1 MKKKIRVAQYGLGPI
16 GSSIVRLMRQKDSL
30 EIVGAIDKD
39 PAKAGR
45 DLGEVV
51 GAADAPWGVL
61 ISADAKAVLEKP
73 LDVIVHSTSSY
84 LTSVMEQLLECIAAG
99 CCIVS
104 TCEELAYPFRKHP
117 ELSQNW
123 TRPRKKKA
131 SRWSAPA

>member
-51 GAADAPWGVL
+51 GAADAPWGVP
-61 ISADAKAVLEKP
+61 ISADAQVRARK
-73 LDVIVHSTSSY
+73 
-84 LTSVMEQLLECIAAG
+84 AAG
-99 CCIVS
+99 C
-104 TCEELAYPFRKHP
+104 
-117 ELSQNW
+117 N
-123 TRPRKKKA
+123 RPLYFLLPHERDGAA
-131 SRWSAPA
+131 S